1 MFHIAAN
8 GHLSILEI
16 KTFDIRYFHGNF
28 LKNSVWM
35 KAKVR
40 EIIWFKDLVFHLL
53 LNLLSKL
60 KCLSSWGR
68 NCCNSSLFWLNWWSS
83 LLWLERFK
91 SHCPPIFWAFCG
103 DEPYGSCLVKL
114 RRCVH
119 RHRVIQPY
127 ACENEVWLFNK
138 YPFQIHIAIHIAY
151 CNTNV
156 KITYLYTVKI
166 VLVFFFRK

>member
-16 KTFDIRYFHGNF
+16 KIFDIRWFHGNF
-28 LKNSVWM
+28 WKIQPEWWEKFVKSYDS
-35 KAKVR
+35 K
-40 EIIWFKDLVFHLL
+40 IYFHLVL
-53 LNLLSKL
+53 YLLSKL